1 LTCLDEKHSRPKVRR
16 GFLGRAKELFDS
28 AKRNAP
34 MFLKNEKCTA
44 QLCSCKRRS
53 VRSCKRR
60 SVRTYVL
67 AKGEVYGP
75 TMFLQKEKCTHLCSC
90 KRRSVCS
97 CTRRSVRTYVIAK
110 GEVYRSNV
118 NVFLGPMPK
127 CFNLVFP
134 ETVLLL
140 FCTVIRT
147 LWHHSSLAACT
158 CLQSF

>member
-1 LTCLDEKHSRPKVRR
+1 MRSVR
-16 GFLGRAKELFDS
+16 LNYVLAKGEVYGL
-28 AKRNAP
+28 AKGEVYAP
-34 MFLKNEKCTA
+34 MFLQKEKCTV
-44 QLCSCKRRS
+44 QLC
-53 VRSCKRR
+53 SCKRR